1 MPDSGNRT
9 MPDLSLETQGFFPG
23 RGRSWRQWEDAFLQD
38 FALELGLRACAEQ
51 LRRPP
56 ADVALR
62 ISWLN
67 IRLPEGKVR
76 LAPHGQVPK
85 LEKKPSASSGSR
97 AEAPEGWMTC
107 AQVAEMAGCTTGVVY
122 SAIWKKKLDAVQGD
136 RGVWLVPED
145 AGREFAE
152 ARKARTP
159 REVPERPAEAKE
171 EVPAVVLHEK
181 PGNAPEKPLGAEKGH
196 VPEKSASEINPSLP
210 LTVEPPAEADAPL
223 PEKKASPQ
231 ALDIASMS
239 RLDILRAIASGQN
252 LEAGR
257 AG

>member
-1 MPDSGNRT
+1 

-23 RGRSWRQWEDAFLQD
+23 RGRGWRQWEDAFLQD
-38 FALELGLRACAEQ
+38 FAAELGLRICAEQ

-56 ADVALR
+56 AEVALR
-62 ISWLN
+62 ISWLGL
-67 IRLPEGKVR
+67 RLPEGKVR

-136 RGVWLVPED
+136 RGVWLVPVD

-152 ARKARTP
+152 ARKAKTP
-159 REVPERPAEAKE
+159 KEASERPVEAKE
-171 EVPAVVLHEK
+171 GDSAVVLHGK
-181 PGNAPEKPLGAEKGH
+181 PEDAPERLLEAEKRH
-196 VPEKSASEINPSLP
+196 VPEKPASEINPSLP
-210 LTVEPPAEADAPL
+210 LTVEPPAGADATL

-239 RLDILRAIASGQN
+239 RLDILRAIASGKM
-252 LEAGR
+252 EAGNVC
-257 AG
+257 